1 VLTSDNPRTESPES
15 IISQVAAG
23 IDENAVDF
31 HSIVQRDDAIR
42 FAVESLNSNDVLIVA
57 GKGHE
62 TYQEI
67 NGVRHSFDDRLQIL
81 EAVQC
86 LA

>member
-1 VLTSDNPRTESPES
+1 MG
-15 IISQVAAG
+15 QVAAG
-23 IDENAVDF
+23 SDDGVVDS
-31 HSIVQRDDAIR
+31 HSIVERDDAIR
-42 FAVESLNSNDVLIVA
+42 FAVESLSPNDVLVVA

-62 TYQEI
+62 AYQEI

-86 LA
+86 LV

>member
-1 VLTSDNPRTESPES
+1 LTSDNPRTENAES
-15 IISQVAAG
+15 IIDQVATG
-23 IDENAVDF
+23 VLKNEIEF
-31 HSIVQRDDAIR
+31 HKIVKRDDAIR
-42 FAVESLNSNDVLIVA
+42 FEIESLDDNDVLVVA

-67 NGVRHSFDDRLQIL
+67 NGVRHPFDDRLQIL